1 MNAAFINGVSSH
13 IFDYDDTH
21 LKTIIHPAGPVA
33 SAILALSEMQ
43 PVSGKDF
50 LNALVL
56 GVETECR
63 IGNAV
68 YPNHYDVGWH
78 ITGTAGVFGAAAA
91 VGKLLGLS
99 EQQMVWALG
108 LAASQPVG
116 LRESFGSMNKSFNP
130 GRAASN
136 GIFAAVLASKNY
148 TSSDGMIEAKRG
160 WANTISTKQDYREIT
175 EGLGQRYEAAL
186 NTYKPFACGIVL
198 HPAID
203 AAIQLRGEQKFT
215 ADQVKRIEL
224 KVHPLVLELTGKKTP
239 HEGLEGKFSIYH
251 AVAVALI
258 EGAGG
263 EKQFSDRAVRDPAV
277 IELRGKV
284 VPVIDPAI
292 KPEQVEM
299 AIELN
304 DGRVLRKRI
313 EHAIGSLEKPM
324 SDADLER
331 KFSDL
336 AEGIPAEA
344 ADGEGHGAVLEGRR
358 PFRRR
363 RNCADGIAA
372 ERLIDIRQP
381 APFREI
387 TALAALQARGTPSG
401 PHSLQ
406 ESFSSGIEIAGC
418 AAFLGG
424 GGPAKRAEHAVQ
436 RRIADAEPVLFTDEV
451 MTQVVL
457 LDPAPEPRSRLVG
470 NVGDVMHPFIMK
482 NRKHHSE
489 QRGSGGL
496 RPQYKR
502 EKPGGQGQV
511 RHQKPDRQKQQIQ
524 PVRLDMVVVMEAVL
538 QPARGRPCERR
549 RMKGETMHA
558 VFAQIEQQRAEQDR
572 DGIQRQ
578 DAKQP
583 GQRLNHHGH
592 HERCNAAMA
601 KKHEKHLRLPSDGL
615 AVYPATTAMR
625 WTRAFGRSIPERAH
639 NRQS

>member
-1 MNAAFINGVSSH
+1 MPFTNRRTILRAAAMLPVVAGAASGKVLAETATETPPAAAPSAPPPHVTRILAHYIVTAGYDDLPANVRKEGVRTLLNWVGVAIGGSRHQTVDIAASALGPFSGPQQASLLGRRERFDIMNTAFVNGVSSH

-50 LNALVL
+50 INALVL

-63 IGNAV
+63 IGNSV

-91 VGKLLGLS
+91 AGRLLGLN

-136 GIFAAVLASKNY
+136 GLFAAILAAKNF

-160 WANTISTKQDYREIT
+160 WANTISTKQDWAEIT
-175 EGLGQRYEAAL
+175 DGLGQRYEAAL

-203 AAIQLRGEQKFT
+203 AAIQLRNEQQLD
-215 ADQVKRIEL
+215 AAQVKRIEL

-239 HEGLEGKFSIYH
+239 QDGLEGKFSVYH

-277 IELRGKV
+277 IALRGKV

-299 AIELN
+299 SIELT
-304 DGRVLRKRI
+304 DGRVLRRRI

-324 SDADLER
+324 SDADLAR
-331 KFSDL
+331 KFTDL
-336 AEGIPAEA
+336 AEGILPKPQVEKVMELCWKAEGL
-344 ADGEGHGAVLEGRR
+344 ADAG
-358 PFRRR
+358 
-363 RNCADGIAA
+363 
-372 ERLIDIRQP
+372 
-381 APFREI
+381 
-387 TALAALQARGTPSG
+387 
-401 PHSLQ
+401 
-406 ESFSSGIEIAGC
+406 EIA
-418 AAFLGG
+418 
-424 GGPAKRAEHAVQ
+424 RAGA
-436 RRIADAEPVLFTDEV
+436 
-451 MTQVVL
+451 
-457 LDPAPEPRSRLVG
+457 
-470 NVGDVMHPFIMK
+470 
-482 NRKHHSE
+482 
-489 QRGSGGL
+489 
-496 RPQYKR
+496 
-502 EKPGGQGQV
+502 
-511 RHQKPDRQKQQIQ
+511 
-524 PVRLDMVVVMEAVL
+524 
-538 QPARGRPCERR
+538 
-549 RMKGETMHA
+549 
-558 VFAQIEQQRAEQDR
+558 
-572 DGIQRQ
+572 
-578 DAKQP
+578 QP
-583 GQRLNHHGH
+583 G
-592 HERCNAAMA
+592 A
-601 KKHEKHLRLPSDGL
+601 
-615 AVYPATTAMR
+615 
-625 WTRAFGRSIPERAH
+625 
-639 NRQS
+639 